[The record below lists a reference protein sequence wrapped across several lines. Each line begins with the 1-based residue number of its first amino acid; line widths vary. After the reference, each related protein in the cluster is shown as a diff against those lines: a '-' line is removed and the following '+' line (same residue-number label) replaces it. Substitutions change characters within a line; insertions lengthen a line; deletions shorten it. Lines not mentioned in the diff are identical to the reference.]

1 MKRMILVLAVLAL
14 VVPAMATVE
23 IQLIPTLTGFDVAY
37 DASTESGLVRA
48 FALTVEIDGGAT
60 IDSVTPAKVGESTEA
75 VPGYGIF
82 PGSITIDGDA
92 VTDDGTPV
100 ASVLPATSVILEMG
114 SLYVG
119 EPNSPDT
126 AGILCSVVV
135 TGSGTVTVYE
145 EPFRGGVVMENP
157 SAAPDVDV
165 TASITAPGSP
175 CQDHNVTKLRGG
187 TDNLVDAGD
196 VTSLIN
202 YIRDNRYAPSA
213 WIVIEAAGGYDERF
227 NYDGAV
233 NIGAGD
239 VTALIN
245 YIRDNR
251 YAPTAWIVI
260 CP

>member
-14 VVPAMATVE
+14 VVPAIATVE

-82 PGSITIDGDA
+82 PGSITIVGDE

-100 ASVLPATSVILEMG
+100 ASSLPATSVILEMG

-119 EPNSPDT
+119 EPNAPDT

-135 TGSGTVTVYE
+135 TGSGTVTVAE
-145 EPFRGGVVMENP
+145 EALRGGVVMENP

-165 TASITAPGSP
+165 TASITAPGAPDTS

-202 YIRDNRYAPSA
+202 YIRDNRYAPTV
-213 WIVIEAAGGYDERF
+213 WIVVGGDERF
-227 NYDGAV
+227 NYDGEA

-251 YAPTAWIVI
+251 YAPTVWIVV